1 MRKNMRIRKGC
12 ILLASLQQEGKL
24 AQLLGTGIEVD
35 TRKVVAEDILHS
47 LSTAIAFGNIKV
59 IE

>member
-1 MRKNMRIRKGC
+1 MCICKGG
-12 ILLASLQQEGKL
+12 ILLASLQQKGKL
-24 AQLLGTGIEVD
+24 TQLLGTGIEVD
-35 TRKVVAEDILHS
+35 TREVVAKDILYS